1 MKNRILLSA
10 LLIILALLVGC
21 QQDSSS
27 QSSTPQSQTPA
38 PQTPPTPQAPQA
50 SSNISGSVVETMNAL
65 GYTYVLVDTDNGQV
79 WAATPQFAV
88 SVGDL
93 VVVPD
98 GMPMHNYH
106 SQTLDRTFDVVY
118 FVDSILNAS
127 STNAANATPVPG
139 QMPAGHPPIS
149 GMGATA
155 PAPLTVTPLD
165 KLENGLNI
173 EEIYAARNDLSGQEI
188 QLRGKVVKF
197 SPQIMGTN
205 WVHLQD
211 GSGNPEAGTHDL
223 TLTSNDELK
232 VGDVVVA
239 RGTLTTD
246 KDFGHGY
253 VYELIVEN
261 AVVSVE

>member
-1 MKNRILLSA
+1 
-10 LLIILALLVGC
+10 
-21 QQDSSS
+21 
-27 QSSTPQSQTPA
+27 
-38 PQTPPTPQAPQA
+38 
-50 SSNISGSVVETMNAL
+50 MNAL
-65 GYTYVLVDTDNGQV
+65 GYTYVLVDAGSEQV

-93 VVVPD
+93 VVIPD

-106 SQTLDRTFDVVY
+106 SQTLGRTFDVVY

-127 STNAANATPVPG
+127 STNAANAAPVPG

-149 GMGATA
+149 GMGAAA
-155 PAPLTVTPLD
+155 PAPMTVTPLD

-173 EEIYAARNDLSGQEI
+173 EEIYAGRNELSGQEI

-211 GSGNPEAGTHDL
+211 GSGSPEAGNHDL
-223 TLTSNDELK
+223 TLTSNNQLK

-239 RGTLTTD
+239 RGKLTTD

-253 VYELIVEN
+253 VYDLIVED

>member
-1 MKNRILLSA
+1 MKNRILFSA
-10 LLIILALLVGC
+10 LLFILVLLVGC
-21 QQDSSS
+21 QQNSSS
-27 QSSTPQSQTPA
+27 QSSTPQ
-38 PQTPPTPQAPQA
+38 PQAPA
-50 SSNISGSVVETMNAL
+50 PPVSNNISGSVVETMNAL
-65 GYTYVLVDTDNGQV
+65 GYTYVLVETDNQQV

-88 SVGDL
+88 GVGDL
-93 VVVPD
+93 VVIPE

-127 STNAANATPVPG
+127 SVNASSAAPAQG
-139 QMPAGHPPIS
+139 EMPTGHPPIA
-149 GMGATA
+149 GMGGAA
-155 PAPLTVTPLD
+155 PAPIVVSPLD

-211 GSGNPEAGTHDL
+211 GSGSPAAGNHDL
-223 TLTSNDELK
+223 TLTSNNQLK

-239 RGTLTTD
+239 RGKLTTD

-253 VYELIVEN
+253 VYDLIVEN
-261 AVVSVE
+261 AVLSVE

>member
-1 MKNRILLSA
+1 MKNRILFSA
-10 LLIILALLVGC
+10 LLFTLVLLVGC
-21 QQDSSS
+21 QQNSSS
-27 QSSTPQSQTPA
+27 QSSTTQPQA
-38 PQTPPTPQAPQA
+38 PAPQA
-50 SSNISGSVVETMNAL
+50 SNNISGSVVETMNAL
-65 GYTYVLVDTDNGQV
+65 GYTYVLVDAGSEQI

-93 VVVPD
+93 VVIPE

-127 STNAANATPVPG
+127 SVNASSAAPAQG
-139 QMPAGHPPIS
+139 EMPTGHPPIA
-149 GMGATA
+149 GMGGAA
-155 PAPLTVTPLD
+155 PAPIAVDPLD

-173 EEIYAARNDLSGQEI
+173 EEIYAARDELSGQEI

-211 GSGNPEAGTHDL
+211 GSGSPEAGTHDL
-223 TLTSNDELK
+223 TLTSNNQLK
-232 VGDVVVA
+232 VGDVVIA
-239 RGTLTTD
+239 SGKLTID

-253 VYELIVEN
+253 VYDLIVEN

>member
-1 MKNRILLSA
+1 MKNRILFSA
-10 LLIILALLVGC
+10 LLFILVLLVGC
-21 QQDSSS
+21 QQNSSS
-27 QSSTPQSQTPA
+27 QSSTTQPQTPA
-38 PQTPPTPQAPQA
+38 PQA
-50 SSNISGSVVETMNAL
+50 SNNISGSVVETMNAL
-65 GYTYVLVDTDNGQV
+65 GYTYVLVDSDNEQV

-93 VVVPD
+93 VVIPD

-127 STNAANATPVPG
+127 ATNAANAAPG
-139 QMPAGHPPIS
+139 PEQRPAGHPPLP
-149 GMGATA
+149 GMGAAA
-155 PAPLTVTPLD
+155 PAPLTVVPLD

-173 EEIYAARNDLSGQEI
+173 EEIYAGRNDLSGQEI
-188 QLRGKVVKF
+188 TLRGKVVKF

-211 GSGNPEAGTHDL
+211 GSGSPEAGNHDL
-223 TLTSNDELK
+223 TLTSNNQLK
-232 VGDVVVA
+232 VGDVVIA
-239 RGTLTTD
+239 RGKLTTD

-253 VYELIVEN
+253 IYDLIVEN